1 MDVLELEEEALS
13 LVPVLACALLPL
25 LFPLTTQHENLRK
38 KQTEELKGQEVSLKV
53 YFMKQTTENSCG
65 AIGLIHA
72 VANTQGKLEF
82 EDGSVLKVSF

>member
-38 KQTEELKGQEVSLKV
+38 KQTEELKGQ
-53 YFMKQTTENSCG
+53 
-65 AIGLIHA
+65 
-72 VANTQGKLEF
+72 
-82 EDGSVLKVSF
+82 